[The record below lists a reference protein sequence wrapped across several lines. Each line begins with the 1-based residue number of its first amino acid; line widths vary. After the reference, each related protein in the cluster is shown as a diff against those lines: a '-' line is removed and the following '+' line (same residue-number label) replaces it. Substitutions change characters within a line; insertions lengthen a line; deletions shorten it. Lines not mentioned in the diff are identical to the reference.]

1 MIYEPEEDSYLLEK
15 YVKILAKGKV
25 LDMGTGSGILAI
37 AAKNKCKEIMAV
49 DINPEAV
56 ALVQKKGIKAIE
68 SDLFSEVEGKFDTII
83 FNPPYLPE
91 DDREDEESKKITT
104 GGKNGNELIERF
116 LKQAKNYLQKEGIIL
131 IVFSSLSGDV
141 NRLFKKYGY
150 RQRLLES
157 KKEISSEEIVSGV
170 INLRKNAKLPMQG
183 IAPSNI
189 RRQIKRLRDI
199 YIAEKSGNNYRISE
213 NENLAVIFEEK
224 LNRKFIIHFI
234 ANDLNIV
241 FMLRIQKHQAQC

>member
-25 LDMGTGSGILAI
+25 LDIGTGSGILAI

-141 NRLFKKYGY
+141 N
-150 RQRLLES
+150 
-157 KKEISSEEIVSGV
+157 
-170 INLRKNAKLPMQG
+170 
-183 IAPSNI
+183 
-189 RRQIKRLRDI
+189 QIGR
-199 YIAEKSGNNYRISE
+199 AH
-213 NENLAVIFEEK
+213 V
-224 LNRKFIIHFI
+224 
-234 ANDLNIV
+234 
-241 FMLRIQKHQAQC
+241 

>member
-25 LDMGTGSGILAI
+25 LDIGTGSGILAI

-141 NRLFKKYGY
+141 NRLFKKYRY

-157 KKEISSEEIVSGV
+157 KKFF
-170 INLRKNAKLPMQG
+170 
-183 IAPSNI
+183 
-189 RRQIKRLRDI
+189 
-199 YIAEKSGNNYRISE
+199 
-213 NENLAVIFEEK
+213 FEELFAYELK
-224 LNRKFIIHFI
+224 IN
-234 ANDLNIV
+234 
-241 FMLRIQKHQAQC
+241 